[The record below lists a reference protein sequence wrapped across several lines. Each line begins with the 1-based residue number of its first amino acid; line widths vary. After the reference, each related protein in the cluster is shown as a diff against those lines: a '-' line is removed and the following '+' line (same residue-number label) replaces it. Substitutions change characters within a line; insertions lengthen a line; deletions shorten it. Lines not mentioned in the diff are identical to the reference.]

1 MLGRLADNVEK
12 RTVTFTKDDK
22 KIWLRLYMR
31 YKRKGYEPIAKWQ
44 REYEKLIAM
53 KKQII
58 EDERRNENEN
68 D

>member
-1 MLGRLADNVEK
+1 MIFSKEDN
-12 RTVTFTKDDK
+12 
-22 KIWLRLYMR
+22 KIWSRLHMR
-31 YKRKGYEPIAKWQ
+31 YKRKGYEPIAKWMK
-44 REYEKLIAM
+44 EYNKLIEM

>member
-1 MLGRLADNVEK
+1 MIFSKEDN
-12 RTVTFTKDDK
+12 
-22 KIWLRLYMR
+22 KIWSRLHMR
-31 YKRKGYEPIAKWQ
+31 YKRTGYEPIAKWQ
-44 REYEKLIAM
+44 REYEKLIEL